1 MSLKA
6 LQGFVRI
13 VELDSF
19 SEAADALFLSQSAL
33 SQQIRAL
40 EAQLKVQLFQHAQ
53 RRVVLTPAGWEF
65 YPKAKQLLEL
75 YDDAV
80 NLCTGSGT
88 ECKPCP
94 KRHLLIGHQKYAAAD
109 AGI

>member
-33 SQQIRAL
+33 SQQIRVL
-40 EAQLKVQLFQHAQ
+40 EEQLKVQLFQHAQ
-53 RRVVLTPAGWEF
+53 RRVVADPGRMGILSKG
-65 YPKAKQLLEL
+65 KA
-75 YDDAV
+75 
-80 NLCTGSGT
+80 T
-88 ECKPCP
+88 
-94 KRHLLIGHQKYAAAD
+94 
-109 AGI
+109 AGIVR

>member
-1 MSLKA
+1 MSLNA

-53 RRVVLTPAGWEF
+53 RRW
-65 YPKAKQLLEL
+65 
-75 YDDAV
+75 
-80 NLCTGSGT
+80 C
-88 ECKPCP
+88 
-94 KRHLLIGHQKYAAAD
+94 
-109 AGI
+109 